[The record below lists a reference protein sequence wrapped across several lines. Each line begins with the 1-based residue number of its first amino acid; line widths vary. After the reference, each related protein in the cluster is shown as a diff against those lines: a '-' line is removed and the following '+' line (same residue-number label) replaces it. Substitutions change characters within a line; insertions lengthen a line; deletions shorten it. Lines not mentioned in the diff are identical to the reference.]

1 MKTVKL
7 NGLES
12 LPLLRSIMS
21 MVSLLYFDKF
31 FLWVNMTLQIINS
44 NNTVNENFKIQI
56 ICLITFNSVTLS
68 PAFNSISFVFHLNIY
83 SCNHIVSFITFFWLV
98 PLIYHKH
105 VSILSLNP
113 VTIVNDY
120 IAFYYKVSLTIYLF
134 EDIYVKPP
142 V

>member
-44 NNTVNENFKIQI
+44 NNTVNGNFK
-56 ICLITFNSVTLS
+56 
-68 PAFNSISFVFHLNIY
+68 NID
-83 SCNHIVSFITFFWLV
+83 
-98 PLIYHKH
+98 
-105 VSILSLNP
+105 NP
-113 VTIVNDY
+113 S
-120 IAFYYKVSLTIYLF
+120 YYL
-134 EDIYVKPP
+134 
-142 V
+142 

>member
-44 NNTVNENFKIQI
+44 NNTVNENFKN
-56 ICLITFNSVTLS
+56 TDNMS
-68 PAFNSISFVFHLNIY
+68 
-83 SCNHIVSFITFFWLV
+83 
-98 PLIYHKH
+98 
-105 VSILSLNP
+105 
-113 VTIVNDY
+113 
-120 IAFYYKVSLTIYLF
+120 YYL
-134 EDIYVKPP
+134 
-142 V
+142 

>member
-44 NNTVNENFKIQI
+44 NNTVNGNFK
-56 ICLITFNSVTLS
+56 
-68 PAFNSISFVFHLNIY
+68 NID
-83 SCNHIVSFITFFWLV
+83 
-98 PLIYHKH
+98 
-105 VSILSLNP
+105 NP
-113 VTIVNDY
+113 
-120 IAFYYKVSLTIYLF
+120 YYYL
-134 EDIYVKPP
+134 
-142 V
+142 